1 MILDD
6 SATGTSAVLPRIEK
20 ALENLAS
27 SFAVDDYRLSIAGFS
42 DGVLKLT
49 IDAGPSACAE
59 CLVPENILSG
69 IIRNTLPQELPVS
82 KIEIEYPSVSK

>member
-6 SATGTSAVLPRIEK
+6 SASASAVLSRIER
-20 ALENLAS
+20 ALGDLVGA
-27 SFAVDDYRLSIAGFS
+27 FAVDDYRLSIVGFS

-69 IIRNTLPQELPVS
+69 IVRNSLPPEISVS
-82 KIEIEYPSVSK
+82 KIEIQYPSISN

>member
-6 SATGTSAVLPRIEK
+6 SASTSAVLPRIEQ
-20 ALENLAS
+20 ALEDLVGA
-27 SFAVDDYRLSIAGFS
+27 FAVDDYRLSIAGFS

-59 CLVPENILSG
+59 CLVPETILSG
-69 IIRNTLPQELPVS
+69 IVRNSLPRGISVS
-82 KIEIEYPSVSK
+82 KIEIQYPSISS

>member
-6 SATGTSAVLPRIEK
+6 SASASAVLPRIEQ
-20 ALENLAS
+20 ALEDLVG

-59 CLVPENILSG
+59 CLVPETILSG
-69 IIRNTLPQELPVS
+69 IVRNSLPRGISVS
-82 KIEIEYPSVSK
+82 KIEIQYPSISS

>member
-6 SATGTSAVLPRIEK
+6 SASTSAVLPRIEQ
-20 ALENLAS
+20 ALEDLVGA
-27 SFAVDDYRLSIAGFS
+27 FAVDDYRLSIAGFN

-59 CLVPENILSG
+59 CLVPETILSG
-69 IIRNTLPQELPVS
+69 IVRNSLPRGISVS
-82 KIEIEYPSVSK
+82 KIEIQYPSISS